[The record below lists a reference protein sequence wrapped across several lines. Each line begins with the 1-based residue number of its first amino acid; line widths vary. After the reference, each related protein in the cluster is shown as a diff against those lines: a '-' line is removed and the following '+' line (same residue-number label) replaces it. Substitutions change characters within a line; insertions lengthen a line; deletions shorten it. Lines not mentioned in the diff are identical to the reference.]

1 MCNAFEAR
9 NIKYILFDLDGTI
22 SDSAPGIVKSVAYAL
37 DKLGV
42 KYESSESLRRF
53 VGPPLREEFM
63 KYCGLG
69 LDDGNRAVD
78 LYREYYTVKGIYEN
92 SMYPGI
98 PEMLAILCK
107 KGYTLAV
114 ATSKP
119 EKFARDILG
128 RYICPESM
136 KSVVEMFAFVGGSEM
151 NGDRTDKSE
160 VIKYVVK
167 NLGENVTPEE
177 CVMVGDRE
185 HDILGAK
192 KNGMRS
198 IGVLWGYGGK
208 EELENAGA
216 DVIVSSACEL
226 SETL

>member
-1 MCNAFEAR
+1 MLKAENV
-9 NIKYILFDLDGTI
+9 KYVLFDLDGTI
-22 SDSAPGIVKSVAYAL
+22 SDSAPGIVKSVSYAL

-42 KYESSESLRRF
+42 KYESPEALRRF

-63 KYCGLG
+63 KYCGFG
-69 LDDGNRAVD
+69 LDEGNRAVD

-92 SMYPGI
+92 SMYAGV
-98 PEMLAILCK
+98 PEMLESLCE

-119 EKFARDILG
+119 EKFARSILE
-128 RYICPESM
+128 RYFCGGK
-136 KSVVEMFAFVGGSEM
+136 KSVSEMFAFVGGSEL

-160 VIKYVVK
+160 VIKYVMK
-167 NLGENVTPEE
+167 NLGDDAVPEK

-192 KNGMRS
+192 RNGMRS

-216 DVIVSSACEL
+216 EAIVSAPEEL
-226 SETL
+226 AEML

>member
-1 MCNAFEAR
+1 MLKAENV
-9 NIKYILFDLDGTI
+9 KYVLFDLDGTI

-42 KYESSESLRRF
+42 KYESPEALRRF

-63 KYCGLG
+63 KYCGFG
-69 LDDGNRAVD
+69 LDEGNRAVD

-92 SMYPGI
+92 SMYAGV
-98 PEMLAILCK
+98 PEMLESLCE

-119 EKFARDILG
+119 EKFARSILE
-128 RYICPESM
+128 RYFCGGK
-136 KSVVEMFAFVGGSEM
+136 KSVSEMFAFVGGSEL

-160 VIKYVVK
+160 VIKYVMK
-167 NLGENVTPEE
+167 NLGDDAVPEK

>member
-1 MCNAFEAR
+1 MLKAENV
-9 NIKYILFDLDGTI
+9 KYVLFDLDGTI

-42 KYESSESLRRF
+42 KYESPEALRRF

-63 KYCGLG
+63 KYCGFG
-69 LDDGNRAVD
+69 LDEGNHAVD

-92 SMYPGI
+92 SMYAGV
-98 PEMLAILCK
+98 PEMLESLCE

-119 EKFARDILG
+119 EKFARSILERYFCG
-128 RYICPESM
+128 RK
-136 KSVVEMFAFVGGSEM
+136 KSVSEMFAFVGGSEL

-160 VIKYVVK
+160 VIKYVMK
-167 NLGENVTPEE
+167 NLGDDAVPEK

-192 KNGMRS
+192 RNGMPCV
-198 IGVLWGYGGK
+198 GVLWGYGGR

-216 DVIVSSACEL
+216 EAIVSAPVEL
-226 SETL
+226 AEML

>member
-1 MCNAFEAR
+1 MLKAENV
-9 NIKYILFDLDGTI
+9 KYVLFDLDGTI

-42 KYESSESLRRF
+42 KYESPEALRRF

-63 KYCGLG
+63 KYYGFG
-69 LDDGNRAVD
+69 HDEGNHAVD

-92 SMYPGI
+92 SMYAGV
-98 PEMLAILCK
+98 PEMLESLCE

-119 EKFARDILG
+119 EKFARSILE
-128 RYICPESM
+128 RYFCGGK
-136 KSVVEMFAFVGGSEM
+136 KSVSEMFAFVGGSEL

-160 VIKYVVK
+160 VIKYVMK
-167 NLGENVTPEE
+167 NLGDDAVPEK

-192 KNGMRS
+192 RNGMPCV
-198 IGVLWGYGGK
+198 GVLWGYGGR

-216 DVIVSSACEL
+216 EVIVSAPEEL
-226 SETL
+226 AEML

>member
-1 MCNAFEAR
+1 MLKAENV
-9 NIKYILFDLDGTI
+9 KYVLFDLDGTI

-42 KYESSESLRRF
+42 KYESPEALRRF

-63 KYCGLG
+63 KYCSFG
-69 LDDGNRAVD
+69 LDEGNHAVD

-92 SMYPGI
+92 SMYAGV
-98 PEMLAILCK
+98 PEMLESLCE

-119 EKFARDILG
+119 EKFARSILE
-128 RYICPESM
+128 RYFCGGK
-136 KSVVEMFAFVGGSEM
+136 KSVSEMFAFVGGSEL

-160 VIKYVVK
+160 VIKYVMK
-167 NLGENVTPEE
+167 NLGDDAVPEK
-177 CVMVGDRE
+177 CIMVGDRE
-185 HDILGAK
+185 HDILGAMR
-192 KNGMRS
+192 NGMPCV
-198 IGVLWGYGGK
+198 GVLWGYGGR

-216 DVIVSSACEL
+216 EVIVSAPEEL
-226 SETL
+226 AEML

>member
-1 MCNAFEAR
+1 MLKAENV
-9 NIKYILFDLDGTI
+9 KYVLFDLDGTI

-42 KYESSESLRRF
+42 KYESPEALRRF

-63 KYCGLG
+63 KYCGFG
-69 LDDGNRAVD
+69 LDEGNRAVD

-92 SMYPGI
+92 SMYAGV
-98 PEMLAILCK
+98 PEMLESLCE

-119 EKFARDILG
+119 EKFARSILE
-128 RYICPESM
+128 RYFCGGK
-136 KSVVEMFAFVGGSEM
+136 KSVSEMFAFVGGSEL

-160 VIKYVVK
+160 VIKYVMK

-192 KNGMRS
+192 RNGMPCV
-198 IGVLWGYGGK
+198 GVLWGYGGR

-216 DVIVSSACEL
+216 EAIVSAPEEL
-226 SETL
+226 AEML

>member
-1 MCNAFEAR
+1 MLKAENV
-9 NIKYILFDLDGTI
+9 KYVLFDLDGTI

-42 KYESSESLRRF
+42 KYESPEALRRF

-63 KYCGLG
+63 KYCSFG
-69 LDDGNRAVD
+69 LDEGNHAVD

-92 SMYPGI
+92 SMYAGV
-98 PEMLAILCK
+98 PEMLESLCE

-119 EKFARDILG
+119 EKFARSILE
-128 RYICPESM
+128 RYFCGGK
-136 KSVVEMFAFVGGSEM
+136 KSVSEMFAFVGGSEL

-160 VIKYVVK
+160 VIKYVMK
-167 NLGENVTPEE
+167 NLGDDTVPEK

-192 KNGMRS
+192 RNGMRS

-216 DVIVSSACEL
+216 EAIVSAPEEL
-226 SETL
+226 AEML